1 MAFQRRNVLFGILS
15 LPASTLLSGRPLPGL
30 TATVYN
36 GYEFHTAIQ
45 AAGPGSSIMLA
56 PGNYGDIGS
65 FILTSSNVSVRVHNA
80 HRAVFRSRLIVNGDF
95 VDLDGLAFEEG
106 VHLAGAGALLSNSK
120 LTGSGLST
128 NGVNSVIQGND
139 ISRFKGKAIAV
150 SANASN
156 AYVHSNYIHDCLPGA
171 GNAVMVGE
179 STRDT
184 NKQARARVVN
194 NRCVNLASGTSET
207 LSFKCSGNT
216 FSGNQ
221 LINCNNITNRHG
233 EGNLIA
239 NNRLEKSKG
248 IVVQDAR
255 TVVTGNTLIGTREG
269 PGIQIMAGTAAWN
282 AQVQGDHP
290 QAAYTVV
297 RGNNGGLV
305 VGRKYSGYNFPA
317 LGTRVESHSG
327 PISLQF
333 HSGTSMPGG
342 KATTVGDDGG
352 GGKKKSS
359 GAEGV

>member
-1 MAFQRRNVLFGILS
+1 V
-15 LPASTLLSGRPLPGL
+15 LSGHPLPGL

-65 FILTSSNVSVRVHNA
+65 FIFASSNVSVRVHSP
-80 HRAVFRSRLIVNGDF
+80 HRAIFRSPLVVNGDF

-106 VHLAGAGALLSNSK
+106 VHLVGTGALLQNSK
-120 LTGSGLST
+120 LTGSGLSAS
-128 NGVNSVIQGND
+128 GVNTEIHHCD

-150 SANASN
+150 SANAAN
-156 AYVHSNYIHDCLPGA
+156 AYVHDNYIHDCLPGA

-184 NKQARARVVN
+184 NKRVGARVVN

-207 LSFKCSGNT
+207 LSFKLSGNT

-221 LINCNNITNRHG
+221 LVNCNNISSRHG

-239 NNRLEKSKG
+239 NNRLDRSKG

-255 TVVTGNTLIGTREG
+255 TLVTGNTLVGTREG
-269 PGIQIMAGTAAWN
+269 PGIQIMAGTAAWKR
-282 AQVQGDHP
+282 AGAGRSPAGRLHGRARQQWRAHDRP
-290 QAAYTVV
+290 QA
-297 RGNNGGLV
+297 L
-305 VGRKYSGYNFPA
+305 
-317 LGTRVESHSG
+317 E
-327 PISLQF
+327 LQL
-333 HSGTSMPGG
+333 PG
-342 KATTVGDDGG
+342 DLDPRR
-352 GGKKKSS
+352 
-359 GAEGV
+359 EP